1 MPPMPHQKNETI
13 GGQFK
18 IDKKK
23 NKIYKNETDQKKESD
38 KAATSLCLQ
47 TSRP

>member
-1 MPPMPHQKNETI
+1 MPHQKNETI

-18 IDKKK
+18 IDKKM
-23 NKIYKNETDQKKESD
+23 KIYKNETDQKKESD

-47 TSRP
+47 TSGP